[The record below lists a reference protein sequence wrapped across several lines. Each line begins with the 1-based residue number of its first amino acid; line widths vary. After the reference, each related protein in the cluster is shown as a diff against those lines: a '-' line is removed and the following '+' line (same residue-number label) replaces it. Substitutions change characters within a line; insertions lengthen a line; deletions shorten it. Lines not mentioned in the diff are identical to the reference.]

1 MENPSHNTSGKYM
14 KGAREEIENVKE
26 SEQEGGGRGERRR
39 ARDKPASR
47 ILRQLKQ
54 KAVDMRK
61 SLEFVELISE
71 LIREVEE

>member
-1 MENPSHNTSGKYM
+1 M
-14 KGAREEIENVKE
+14 KGAGEEIENVKE
-26 SEQEGGGRGERRR
+26 SEKEGGGRGERRR
-39 ARDKPASR
+39 ARDKPACR
-47 ILRQLKQ
+47 ILRQLKH